1 MAFDIGTAR
10 APALNSGTFFQ
21 LTDPTG
27 KPLADEKGMRV
38 GVVLL
43 SRNGM
48 VGMAKARDLGNQR
61 LAKARAGT
69 LNQSTVET
77 NEAEGADILACLT
90 KSWTFDTMDGEDF
103 PCTPENALRFW
114 SDDRNVRW
122 RRDAE
127 DFVASEANF
136 MKA

>member
-1 MAFDIGTAR
+1 MSFDIGTAR
-10 APALNSGTFFQ
+10 APALNSGSFFQ

-27 KPLADEKGMRV
+27 KPIVDEKGGRV

-43 SRNGM
+43 ARNGA
-48 VGMAKARDLGNQR
+48 VGMAKYRDLGNQR

-69 LNQSTVET
+69 LGQQTVET
-77 NEAEGADILACLT
+77 NEAEGSDILAALT
-90 KSWTFDTMDGEDF
+90 KSWTFDLVDGEDF
-103 PCTPENALRFW
+103 QCTPENALRFW

-122 RRDAE
+122 RREAE